1 MVGLTNGAFRLSNAD
16 KQQAAI
22 KLTEKLLGALLQQHD
37 QGVFVHVVQG
47 VPVTSLSPLRRLNT
61 SFSPVPACSLTCRV
75 HSVRFRGKQG
85 LGGGRYVFF
94 HEMTQ
99 IAKRGPGHV
108 VSVTTVESPL
118 SSPITLELHMCWN
131 RLYRTLATPGPEEL
145 VVTGANQ
152 VPKET
157 GSGHDTWLTYAGLS
171 QDFGNDCLVQVCRL
185 YPTLDGVRQVDKLK
199 AQDQQLA
206 IRAPVY
212 GDMHQ
217 QEISNAIAQ
226 SRPTIQKVRQA
237 SQSKILHELTVN
249 RYSVKDNLG
258 NDILQTALEEKLQSA
273 GACAASAAS
282 TALHPISTLPPH
294 CQRQHPGPTVQ
305 ALQDIQILPS
315 TIVGISPTH
324 QRPSS
329 DSGLSTASESS
340 TQSVWTRLGELA
352 EYMTIK
358 NRHFEKHLL
367 KVESHVED
375 HDADILE
382 LNLNNLD
389 LDKRWSHS
397 GKEARSPSP
406 GEEMLSCVRDPED
419 MDEGMPDY
427 SPSQEAV
434 LSPLDTCPAAHA
446 APESTI
452 GNKYTIYSHGGSI

>member
-1 MVGLTNGAFRLSNAD
+1 
-16 KQQAAI
+16 
-22 KLTEKLLGALLQQHD
+22 
-37 QGVFVHVVQG
+37 
-47 VPVTSLSPLRRLNT
+47 
-61 SFSPVPACSLTCRV
+61 
-75 HSVRFRGKQG
+75 
-85 LGGGRYVFF
+85 
-94 HEMTQ
+94 MTQ

-446 APESTI
+446 APERGDSAVLTFPPHDDDLLQQAVI
-452 GNKYTIYSHGGSI
+452 KALRLHPHSNALALSYSLWPQHPDVQHDRACRSAMKVMVSSALYRLPPKVAGFRKQRDSQKLWALAADMPDKS